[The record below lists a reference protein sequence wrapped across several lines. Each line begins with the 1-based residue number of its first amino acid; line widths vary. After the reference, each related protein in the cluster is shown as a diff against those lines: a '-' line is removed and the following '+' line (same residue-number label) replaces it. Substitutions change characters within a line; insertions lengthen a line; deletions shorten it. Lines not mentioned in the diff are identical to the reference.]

1 MHTYFVPFID
11 SAKSGKGLSIAA
23 RRGSQMEMEQ
33 LHIGTQEDMCMI
45 QLKLISIRLGVYKRS
60 VSKKLLQY
68 RACNFHALN
77 FQFSKFFVIF
87 ATENYKYLVECFDF
101 NNKF

>member
-11 SAKSGKGLSIAA
+11 SAKSGKGLRNMSGELTA

-68 RACNFHALN
+68 RACNFHSLN
-77 FQFSKFFVIF
+77 FQ
-87 ATENYKYLVECFDF
+87 
-101 NNKF
+101 